1 MKLYTDQVALPHI
14 FCKDN
19 EFLRLKLM
27 DWDTKNLNIHINY
40 AFIFLWH
47 LQGNTSE
54 KNVYCCQME
63 TQTLKRNSEML
74 LQL

>member
-1 MKLYTDQVALPHI
+1 MALRHF

-27 DWDTKNLNIHINY
+27 DWGTKNLSIHINY
-40 AFIFLWH
+40 VFIFLWH

-54 KNVYCCQME
+54 KNVYCSQME
-63 TQTLKRNSEML
+63 T
-74 LQL
+74 